1 MTMGRPDILAAA
13 LDGSS
18 ELEQI
23 LGYGFAAPELLRRAL
38 IHKSH
43 RNENPSV
50 GDDNERLEFLGDAVL
65 SLVAGHR
72 LMDLRPDASE
82 GDLTRMRAAVV
93 NEGALA
99 QVAERLG
106 LGDRLLLGRGEEQ
119 TGGRRKPSLLA
130 DACEAVVG
138 AVYLDGG
145 FAAAQAFCERHFGEA
160 MCQTA
165 ETLAREA
172 DAKTRLQEWTQAKNG
187 EAPSYQLVAQE
198 GPDHAL
204 TFEVSLAV
212 DGREVARARG
222 RSKKEA
228 EQRAA
233 QAALATLLQERGE

>member
-1 MTMGRPDILAAA
+1 VRSAPNGPAELQQG
-13 LDGSS
+13 LD
-18 ELEQI
+18 
-23 LGYGFAAPELLRRAL
+23 YVFASPELLRRAL
-38 IHKSH
+38 VHKSH

-65 SLVAGHR
+65 SLIVGHR
-72 LMDLRPDASE
+72 LMELRPDASE

-99 QVAERLG
+99 QVAERLS
-106 LGDRLLLGRGEEQ
+106 LGALLLLGRGEEQ

-138 AVYLDGG
+138 AAYLDGG
-145 FAAAQAFCERHFGEA
+145 FAVARALCERLFGGA
-160 MCQTA
+160 MRQAA

-172 DAKTRLQEWTQAKNG
+172 DAKTRLQEWTQARSG
-187 EAPSYQLVAQE
+187 EPPSYALVAQE

-204 TFEVSLAV
+204 TFEVALSVA
-212 DGREVARARG
+212 GRELSRGRG

-233 QAALATLLQERGE
+233 QLALDALREEAGE